1 MVRAL
6 VVDDEPEMATLIAR
20 GLRDEEYL
28 VDIADNG
35 IDALVL
41 AGDGGG
47 YDVAV
52 LDVMLPGMSGF
63 ELCRRLKETSPG
75 IGILL
80 LTARDAVDDRVRGL
94 DAGADDYLSKP
105 FHLAEL
111 AARLRALRRR
121 GTLGAARIEVGDTVL
136 DLARQQV
143 VAGEE
148 KIRLSRTEFDLL
160 RMLAERPGEVFERAA
175 ILAEIWGS
183 ARYDPNIVDQYVSYV
198 RRKLDAGGSMLRV
211 TTVRGVGFR
220 LDPGGEPSGAA
231 EQSGAPEP
239 EAAPGATSPE

>member
-20 GLRDEEYL
+20 GLRGEEYL

-35 IDALVL
+35 IDALLL
-41 AGDGGG
+41 AGEGGG

-63 ELCRRLKETSPG
+63 ELCRRLKEASPG

-94 DAGADDYLSKP
+94 DAGADDYLTKP

-121 GTLGAARIEVGDTVL
+121 GTLGAARMEVGDTVL
-136 DLARQQV
+136 DLVRQQV
-143 VAGEE
+143 LTGEE
-148 KIRLSRTEFDLL
+148 RIRLSRTEFDLL
-160 RMLAERPGEVFERAA
+160 RLLAERPGEVFERAV

-183 ARYDPNIVDQYVSYV
+183 ARYNANIVDQYVSYL
-198 RRKLDAGGSMLRV
+198 RRKLDAGGSTLRI

-220 LDPGGEPSGAA
+220 LDPGA
-231 EQSGAPEP
+231 EQPDPAEP
-239 EAAPGATSPE
+239 QAAPSATPTA

>member
-6 VVDDEPEMATLIAR
+6 VVDDEPEMAALIAR
-20 GLRDEEYL
+20 GLRAEEYH

-35 IDALVL
+35 IDALSL
-41 AGDGGG
+41 ARENG

-63 ELCRRLKETSPG
+63 ELCRRLKDAVPG

-94 DAGADDYLSKP
+94 DAGADDYLTKP

-121 GTLGAARIEVGDTVL
+121 GTLGAARIEVGETVL

-143 VAGEE
+143 VAGDR
-148 KIRLSRTEFDLL
+148 KLRLSRTEFDLL

-175 ILAEIWGS
+175 ILGEIWGS
-183 ARYDPNIVDQYVSYV
+183 TRYDPNIVDQYVSYL
-198 RRKLDAGGSMLRV
+198 RRKLDAGGSALRIA
-211 TTVRGVGFR
+211 TVRGVGFR
-220 LDPGGEPSGAA
+220 LDAN
-231 EQSGAPEP
+231 PEP
-239 EAAPGATSPE
+239 AATPSA

>member
-1 MVRAL
+1 VVRAL

-20 GLRDEEYL
+20 GLRGEDYL

-35 IDALVL
+35 IDALSL
-41 AGDGGG
+41 AGESG

-52 LDVMLPGMSGF
+52 VDVMLPGMSGF
-63 ELCRRLKETSPG
+63 ELCRRLKEAVPG

-94 DAGADDYLSKP
+94 DAGADDYLTKP
-105 FHLAEL
+105 FHFAEL
-111 AARLRALRRR
+111 AARLRALLRR

-143 VAGEE
+143 VAGEV

-160 RMLAERPGEVFERAA
+160 RMLAERAGDTCERSA
-175 ILAEIWGS
+175 ILDEIWGS
-183 ARYDPNIVDQYVSYV
+183 SRYDPNIVDQYVSYL
-198 RRKLDAGGSMLRV
+198 RRKLDAGGSSLRI

-220 LDPGGEPSGAA
+220 L
-231 EQSGAPEP
+231 
-239 EAAPGATSPE
+239 EAADAAPASEEPAPA